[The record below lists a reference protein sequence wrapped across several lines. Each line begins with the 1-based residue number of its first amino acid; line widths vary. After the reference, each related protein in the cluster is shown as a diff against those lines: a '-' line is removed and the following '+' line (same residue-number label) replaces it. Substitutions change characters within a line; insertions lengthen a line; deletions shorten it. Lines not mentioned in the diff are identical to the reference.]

1 MPEKV
6 ENAICVSRK
15 PEQGHH
21 MLNRDGLVW
30 TVVLIVKLNKAE
42 FSNFRPAK
50 CGGELSQGEKK
61 MLPRDRN
68 IIK

>member
-1 MPEKV
+1 
-6 ENAICVSRK
+6 
-15 PEQGHH
+15 

-30 TVVLIVKLNKAE
+30 TVVLTVKLNKAE